1 MNATENRFGAS
12 FADEPILD
20 GREYLKA
27 DLGGG
32 VTVRAYVEFDQFTTP
47 DENYGDEAIREAW
60 SRDEWRFCELA
71 LHVYLDGACIE
82 ENAANLCGIATGDG
96 DYLTE
101 RANDLLGEIDVQGIV
116 ADFAKRAAKA
126 AREMKAKK

>member
-12 FADEPILD
+12 FDDEPILD
-20 GREYLKA
+20 GREYIKA
-27 DLGGG
+27 DLGSG
-32 VTVRAYVEFDQFTTP
+32 VTVRAYVEFDHATTP
-47 DENYGDEAIREAW
+47 DEHYGDAEIRAAW

-71 LHVYLDGACIE
+71 LHVYIDGACIE

-101 RANDLLGEIDVQGIV
+101 RANDLLGEIDVRQIV
-116 ADFAKRAAKA
+116 ADFAKRATAA
-126 AREMKAKK
+126 ARKLKAKK

>member
-1 MNATENRFGAS
+1 MNATENRFSAS
-12 FADEPILD
+12 FDDEPILD
-20 GREYLKA
+20 GREYIKA

-47 DENYGDEAIREAW
+47 DENYGDAAIREAW
-60 SRDEWRFCELA
+60 NRDEWRFCELA
-71 LHVYLDGACIE
+71 LNVYIDDACIE

-101 RANDLLGEIDVQGIV
+101 RANDLLGEIDVRQIV
-116 ADFAKRAAKA
+116 ADFAKRAAA
-126 AREMKAKK
+126 AAAAMQK